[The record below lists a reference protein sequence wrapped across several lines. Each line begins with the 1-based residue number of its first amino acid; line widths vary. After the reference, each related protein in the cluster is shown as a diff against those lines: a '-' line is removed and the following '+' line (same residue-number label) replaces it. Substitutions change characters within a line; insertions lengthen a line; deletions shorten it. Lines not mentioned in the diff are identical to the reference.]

1 MYLFEVVMFTI
12 SAKGA
17 YGLYAMMELT
27 KTHRGDSVQIKDIA
41 DAQDIPQHYLEQL
54 LVTLRKAG
62 FVKSFRGTN
71 GGYALAKAPAE
82 ITVLEIL
89 TALEGPIE
97 VLREQVPRGGLDFYW
112 EKLEKSFAEPL
123 GQTLEQ
129 IVANRDS
136 RREIFNYMI

>member
-1 MYLFEVVMFTI
+1 MFTI

-41 DAQDIPQHYLEQL
+41 EAQDIPQHYLEQL
-54 LVTLRKAG
+54 LVTLRKSG
-62 FVKSFRGTN
+62 FVKSYRGTN
-71 GGYALAKAPAE
+71 GGYALAKAPTD

-89 TALEGPIE
+89 TALEGPVE
-97 VLREQVPRGGLDFYW
+97 VLREQVPRGGLEFYW
-112 EKLEKSFAEPL
+112 SRLEKGFGDQL
-123 GQTLEQ
+123 GQTLDDLVTE
-129 IVANRDS
+129 RDS

>member
-1 MYLFEVVMFTI
+1 MFTI

-27 KTHRGDSVQIKDIA
+27 RTHRGDSVQIKDIA

-71 GGYALAKAPAE
+71 GGYALAKAPSDV
-82 ITVLEIL
+82 TVLDIL
-89 TALEGPIE
+89 TALEGPVE
-97 VLREQVPRGGLDFYW
+97 VLREQVPRGGLEFYW
-112 EKLEKSFAEPL
+112 LRLEQQFAGHL
-123 GQTLEQ
+123 SQTLDEL
-129 IVANRDS
+129 VGERDS
-136 RREIFNYMI
+136 RKEIFNYMI

>member
-1 MYLFEVVMFTI
+1 MFTI

-27 KTHRGDSVQIKDIA
+27 RTHQADSVQIKDIA

-62 FVKSFRGTN
+62 FVKSYRGTN

-82 ITVLEIL
+82 ITVHDIL
-89 TALEGPIE
+89 TALEGPVE

-112 EKLEKSFAEPL
+112 TRLEKAFAAEL
-123 GQTLEQ
+123 GQTLEDM
-129 IVANRDS
+129 VAERDS
-136 RREIFNYMI
+136 RKEIFNYMI

>member
-1 MYLFEVVMFTI
+1 MFTI

-17 YGLYAMMELT
+17 YGLYAMMELSRAN
-27 KTHRGDSVQIKDIA
+27 KGESVQIKDIA

-71 GGYALAKAPAE
+71 GGYALARNPGE
-82 ITVLEIL
+82 VTVLELL
-89 TALEGPIE
+89 TALEGPVEI
-97 VLREQVPRGGLDFYW
+97 LREQVPRGGLDFYW
-112 EKLEKSFAEPL
+112 ERLEAAFTSQL
-123 GQTLEQ
+123 GMTLELL
-129 IVANRDS
+129 VAERDS

>member
-1 MYLFEVVMFTI
+1 MFTI

-41 DAQDIPQHYLEQL
+41 EAQDIPQHYLEQL
-54 LVTLRKAG
+54 LVTLRKSG
-62 FVKSFRGTN
+62 FVKSYRGTN
-71 GGYALAKAPAE
+71 GGYALAKAPHE

-89 TALEGPIE
+89 TALEGPVE

-112 EKLEKSFAEPL
+112 TRLERGFASQL
-123 GQTLEQ
+123 DQTLEDL
-129 IVANRDS
+129 VVERDS
-136 RREIFNYMI
+136 HTEVFTYMI

>member
-1 MYLFEVVMFTI
+1 MFTI

-27 KTHRGDSVQIKDIA
+27 RTHRGDSVQIKDIA

-71 GGYALAKAPAE
+71 GGYALAKAPSE
-82 ITVLEIL
+82 VTVRDIL
-89 TALEGPIE
+89 TALEGPVE
-97 VLREQVPRGGLDFYW
+97 VLREQVPRGGLEFYW
-112 EKLEKSFAEPL
+112 AR
-123 GQTLEQ
+123 LEQ
-129 IVANRDS
+129 GFSTMLSQNLDDLVAERDS
-136 RREIFNYMI
+136 RKEIFNYMI

>member
-1 MYLFEVVMFTI
+1 MFTI

-27 KTHRGDSVQIKDIA
+27 RTHRGDSVQIKDIA

-71 GGYALAKAPAE
+71 GGYALAKAPSE
-82 ITVLEIL
+82 VTVLDIL
-89 TALEGPIE
+89 TALEGPVE
-97 VLREQVPRGGLDFYW
+97 VLREQVPRGGLEFYW
-112 EKLEKSFAEPL
+112 QRLEQGFSGHL
-123 GQTLEQ
+123 SQTLEDL
-129 IVANRDS
+129 VSERDS
-136 RREIFNYMI
+136 RKEIFNYLL

>member
-1 MYLFEVVMFTI
+1 MFTI

-27 KTHRGDSVQIKDIA
+27 KTHKGDSVQIKDIA

-54 LVTLRKAG
+54 LVTLRKSG

-71 GGYALAKAPAE
+71 GGYALAKSPSE

-89 TALEGPIE
+89 TALEGPVE

-112 EKLEKSFAEPL
+112 SRLEQGFSAQL
-123 GQTLEQ
+123 DQTLEDL
-129 IVANRDS
+129 VVERDS
-136 RREIFNYMI
+136 HREVFTYMI

>member
-1 MYLFEVVMFTI
+1 MFTI

-27 KTHRGDSVQIKDIA
+27 RTHRGDSVQIKDIA

-71 GGYALAKAPAE
+71 GGYALAKAPSD
-82 ITVLEIL
+82 ITVHDIL
-89 TALEGPIE
+89 TALEGPVE
-97 VLREQVPRGGLDFYW
+97 VLREQVPRGGLEFYW
-112 EKLEKSFAEPL
+112 SRLEKDFAAHL
-123 GQTLEQ
+123 DQTLDDL
-129 IVANRDS
+129 VAERDS
-136 RREIFNYMI
+136 RKEIFNYTI

>member
-1 MYLFEVVMFTI
+1 MFTI

-27 KTHRGDSVQIKDIA
+27 RTHRGDSVQIKDIA
-41 DAQDIPQHYLEQL
+41 DAQNIPQHYLEQL

-82 ITVLEIL
+82 VTVRDIL

-97 VLREQVPRGGLDFYW
+97 VLREQVPRGGLEFYW
-112 EKLEKSFAEPL
+112 ARLEEGFSGML
-123 GQTLEQ
+123 SQTLDDL
-129 IVANRDS
+129 VAERDS
-136 RREIFNYMI
+136 RKEIFNYMI

>member
-1 MYLFEVVMFTI
+1 MFTI

-41 DAQDIPQHYLEQL
+41 EAQDIPQHHLEQL
-54 LVTLRKAG
+54 LVTLRKSG
-62 FVKSFRGTN
+62 FVKSYRGTN
-71 GGYALAKAPAE
+71 GGYALAKAPSD

-89 TALEGPIE
+89 TALEGPVE

-112 EKLEKSFAEPL
+112 VRLEHAFGSQL
-123 GQTLEQ
+123 GQTLDDLVSE
-129 IVANRDS
+129 RDS
-136 RREIFNYMI
+136 RREIFNYTI

>member
-1 MYLFEVVMFTI
+1 MFTI

-27 KTHRGDSVQIKDIA
+27 RTHRGDSVQIKDIA
-41 DAQDIPQHYLEQL
+41 EAQNIPQHYLEQL

-71 GGYALAKAPAE
+71 GGYALAKAPSE
-82 ITVLEIL
+82 ITVHDIL
-89 TALEGPIE
+89 ASLEGPVE

-112 EKLEKSFAEPL
+112 SRLEKAFAAEL
-123 GQTLEQ
+123 DQTLEDM
-129 IVANRDS
+129 IVERDS
-136 RREIFNYMI
+136 HREIFNYMI

>member
-1 MYLFEVVMFTI
+1 MFTI

-27 KTHRGDSVQIKDIA
+27 RTHRGDSVQIKDIA
-41 DAQDIPQHYLEQL
+41 DARDIPQHYLEQL

-71 GGYALAKAPAE
+71 GGYALARPPSE
-82 ITVLEIL
+82 ITVLDIL

-97 VLREQVPRGGLDFYW
+97 VLREQVPRGGLEFYW
-112 EKLEKSFAEPL
+112 TRLEQGFAGQL
-123 GQTLEQ
+123 AQTLDDLVSE
-129 IVANRDS
+129 RDS
-136 RREIFNYMI
+136 RKEIFNYMI

>member
-1 MYLFEVVMFTI
+1 MFTI

-71 GGYALAKAPAE
+71 GGYALAKAPGE
-82 ITVLEIL
+82 ITVLDIL
-89 TALEGPIE
+89 TALEGPVE
-97 VLREQVPRGGLDFYW
+97 VLREQVPRGGLEFYW
-112 EKLEKSFAEPL
+112 ARLEQGFSSHL
-123 GQTLEQ
+123 GQTLEEL
-129 IVANRDS
+129 VGERDS
-136 RREIFNYMI
+136 RKEIFNYMI

>member
-1 MYLFEVVMFTI
+1 MFAI

-27 KTHRGDSVQIKDIA
+27 RTHRGDSVQIKDIA

-62 FVKSFRGTN
+62 FVKSYRGTN
-71 GGYALAKAPAE
+71 GGYALAKAPSDV
-82 ITVLEIL
+82 TVLDIL

-112 EKLEKSFAEPL
+112 TRLEEGFAAQL
-123 GQTLEQ
+123 SQTLDDLVSE
-129 IVANRDS
+129 RDS